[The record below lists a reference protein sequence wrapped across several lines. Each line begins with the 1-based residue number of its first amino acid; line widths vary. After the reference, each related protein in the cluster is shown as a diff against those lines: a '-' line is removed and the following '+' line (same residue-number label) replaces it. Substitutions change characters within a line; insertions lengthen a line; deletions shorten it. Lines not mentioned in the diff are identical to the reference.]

1 MLNSRVEDTN
11 FYSKNSI
18 NIDGKLLSL
27 SVPKVMGIINCS
39 QDSFYEKSRFLNLKA
54 VIQEV
59 EKKIEEGVDIID
71 IGGNSSRP
79 GSKLSSVEEEIS
91 LTAPIIYALK
101 KEFPDLIIS
110 IDTFRGEVAEKSI
123 ESGANIINDI
133 SGFDFDEKMITC
145 LKKYPIPYILM
156 HSKGTFETMHEKQ
169 NYSSLFKE
177 ISFYFSEKITLLKS
191 IGIKDI
197 ILDPGFGFSK
207 TLEENYELLNRLED
221 FSFLN
226 HPILVGFSRKSMIY
240 KKLNQSP
247 EESLNGTT
255 ILNTLAIQKGA
266 KILRVH
272 DVKEAKEIIN
282 LLF

>member
-18 NIDGKLLSL
+18 KLDGKLLNL

-39 QDSFYEKSRFLNLKA
+39 QDSFYEKSRFQNLKA

-110 IDTFRGEVAEKSI
+110 IDTFRGEVAEKAI

-226 HPILVGFSRKSMIY
+226 HPVVVGFSRKSMIY
-240 KKLNQSP
+240 KKLDKTP

-255 ILNTLAIQKGA
+255 ILNTLAIQKGV